1 MSEDSLR
8 ETYLGRIA
16 VGILKIILAG
26 IVAGIL
32 STVNIPTTGS
42 IGGQNI
48 DLTVVV
54 EAVKVF
60 APLLLL
66 LSGLR
71 DLGVRI

>member
-1 MSEDSLR
+1 MSEESLR
-8 ETYLGRIA
+8 QTYLGRIMI
-16 VGILKIILAG
+16 GLLKILLAG

-32 STVNIPTTGS
+32 VNVNIPASGT

-48 DLTVVV
+48 DLTIVV
-54 EAVKVF
+54 EAIKVF

>member
-1 MSEDSLR
+1 LSEESLSQ
-8 ETYLGRIA
+8 TYLGRIA
-16 VGILKIILAG
+16 IGILKIILAG
-26 IVAGIL
+26 VVGAIL
-32 STVNIPTTGS
+32 ANINIPTSGT
-42 IGGQNI
+42 IGGQTI